1 MIVTQIRAL
10 LSGLLALLFA
20 VFALAPEAGAQA
32 ARPGDVVIG
41 SADAPVTVIEYYSL
55 TCLLCAQF
63 HTDTMPGIF
72 TKYIKTGKVR
82 FIYRDFPLD
91 DVALGAA
98 MVTQCL
104 DDRMHYGFVQMLYKQ
119 QESWTSSNDPVGA
132 VARLARV
139 AGLSEERAAACL
151 GDARLRDTIVA
162 GQNAASQ
169 DFQVAVAPSLIIDG
183 ELIAGVLSLS
193 DFEDLIEPLLN

>member
-1 MIVTQIRAL
+1 MTQIRAL
-10 LSGLLALLFA
+10 FPGLLALLFA
-20 VFALAPEAGAQA
+20 VFVLAPSAEAQA
-32 ARPGDVVIG
+32 ERPGDVAIG
-41 SADAPVTVIEYYSL
+41 STDAPVTIIEYLSL
-55 TCLLCAQF
+55 TCTLCAQF
-63 HTDTMPGIF
+63 HMETMPDIF
-72 TKYIKTGKVR
+72 TKYIKSGKVR

-104 DDRMHYGFVQMLYKQ
+104 DDRLHYGFVQMLYKQ
-119 QESWTSSNDPVGA
+119 QGKWTTSDDPVGA

-139 AGLSEERAAACL
+139 AGLNEERAAACL
-151 GDARLRDTIVA
+151 SDTRLRDTIVA
-162 GQNAASQ
+162 GQNAASRDYQ
-169 DFQVAVAPSLIIDG
+169 ITAPPSFIIDG